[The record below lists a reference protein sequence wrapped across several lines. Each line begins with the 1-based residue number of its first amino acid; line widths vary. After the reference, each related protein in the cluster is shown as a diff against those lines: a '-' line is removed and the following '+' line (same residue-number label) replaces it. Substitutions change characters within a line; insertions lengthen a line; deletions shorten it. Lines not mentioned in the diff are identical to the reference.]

1 MITNEKLSHVI
12 FLARGIGKQCAWEGV
27 ILEELAGLMDS
38 YTHDE
43 VRDLVGLMLIG
54 RNDKRLG
61 ISEESRFKNFREYFE
76 DVRKRDFQYE
86 HYTGKAGTILYMLS
100 KASLDSY
107 LYNGH
112 KNLGAAKPSHI
123 DLNKVTTPELV
134 RSVLQSAYE
143 AQISALRNG
152 RTSLFEGD
160 KEPLAKTIEGLTEE
174 EIFEIAGLIVLG
186 GRSYGE
192 ATRGFDDVEE
202 MKKHILA
209 HTGRMNPF
217 LSEGMTLRNI
227 SLFRF
232 IYNDAPQEFKDIADE
247 CNRLCVEAGIGIF

>member
-1 MITNEKLSHVI
+1 MITNEKFSHVV
-12 FLARGIGKQCAWEGV
+12 FLARGIGKQCTWEGS
-27 ILEELAGLMDS
+27 ILENLAGLMSS
-38 YTHDE
+38 YTYDE

-54 RNDKRLG
+54 RNDEMLG
-61 ISEESRFKNFREYFE
+61 MSEESVFKNFWEYFE
-76 DVRKRDFQYE
+76 DVRKRDFQYT
-86 HYTGKAGTILYMLS
+86 HYTGKTGTILYMLS
-100 KASLDSY
+100 KAPLDNY
-107 LYNGH
+107 LYNGR

-123 DLNKVTTPELV
+123 DLDAVTTPELV

-143 AQISALRNG
+143 AQINALRNG
-152 RTSLFEGD
+152 RTSLFEED
-160 KEPLAKTIEGLTEE
+160 KEPLVKTIEGLTEE

-192 ATRGFDDVEE
+192 ATRGFNDVEE

-227 SLFRF
+227 SSLSFV
-232 IYNDAPQEFKDIADE
+232 YNDAPQEFKDIANE

>member
-1 MITNEKLSHVI
+1 MITNEKFSHVV
-12 FLARGIGKQCAWEGV
+12 FLARGIGKQCTWEGS
-27 ILEELAGLMDS
+27 ILKDLAGLMSS
-38 YTHDE
+38 YTYDE

-54 RNDKRLG
+54 RNDEMLG
-61 ISEESRFKNFREYFE
+61 MSEESVFKNFWEYFE
-76 DVRKRDFQYE
+76 DVRKRDFQYT
-86 HYTGKAGTILYMLS
+86 HYTGKTGTILYMLS
-100 KASLDSY
+100 KAPLDNY
-107 LYNGH
+107 LYNGR

-123 DLNKVTTPELV
+123 DLDAVTTPELV

-143 AQISALRNG
+143 AQINALRNG

-160 KEPLAKTIEGLTEE
+160 KEPLVKTIEGLTEE

-192 ATRGFDDVEE
+192 ATRGFNDVEE

-227 SLFRF
+227 SSLSFV
-232 IYNDAPQEFKDIADE
+232 YNDAPQEFKDIANE

>member
-1 MITNEKLSHVI
+1 MITNEKFSHVV
-12 FLARGIGKQCAWEGV
+12 FLARGIGKQCPWEGS
-27 ILEELAGLMDS
+27 ILEDLAGLMSS
-38 YTHDE
+38 YTYDE

-54 RNDKRLG
+54 RNDEMLG
-61 ISEESRFKNFREYFE
+61 MSEESVFKNFWEYFE
-76 DVRKRDFQYE
+76 DVRKRDFQYK
-86 HYTGKAGTILYMLS
+86 HYTGKTGTILYMLS
-100 KASLDSY
+100 KAPLDNY
-107 LYNGH
+107 LYNGR

-123 DLNKVTTPELV
+123 DLDAVTTPELV

-143 AQISALRNG
+143 AQINALRNG

-160 KEPLAKTIEGLTEE
+160 KEPLVKTIEGLTEE

-192 ATRGFDDVEE
+192 ATQGFNDVEE

-227 SLFRF
+227 SSLSFV
-232 IYNDAPQEFKDIADE
+232 YNDAPQEFKDIANE